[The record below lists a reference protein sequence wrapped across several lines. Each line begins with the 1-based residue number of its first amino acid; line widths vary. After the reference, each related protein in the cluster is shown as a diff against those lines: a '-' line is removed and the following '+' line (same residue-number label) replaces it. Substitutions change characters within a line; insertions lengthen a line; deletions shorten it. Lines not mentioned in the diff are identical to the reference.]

1 MPNSDS
7 SVYELLGNSEQII
20 NGSVSLDWR
29 KLPEDLKPDASEPRR
44 HKKKT
49 ETIVYSADTDDELLN
64 IIDSPVLRERPLT
77 FNNCHF
83 HYDKEHEHGHA
94 SRHLKEEIISSKTNP
109 KITKSDAQLKK
120 SLSKMLENNY
130 AIPKQVMEQMKGLR
144 PKIEKE
150 KAPSPAMSL
159 SEFDPIPK
167 ESINMTGSYSK
178 AFANSNKIEA
188 AKEVKQVRNE
198 VKKESSLDFLNDE
211 ILEGY
216 SRNISESSP
225 PYDLK
230 ESIYDSVSSKKL
242 KSSQTKSEKEMYV
255 KVHKEL
261 CDLSE
266 DLKARNEKLQKETKE
281 LNKLKETIRISQAAL
296 EQREKNLNK
305 DLDIMVNA
313 ALKQKEKAFRSDT
326 EKIITKYEEAIEQL
340 NKENKRLQNALKEM
354 NKRCL
359 SEMEEKDLK
368 LEELSANL
376 KLAKERNERLKSHV
390 RVGSSNAAQTVENS
404 DRDMFSQ
411 MKKLISKSNSRY
423 EAVNSTA
430 QTEEVTLGQHRNEY
444 FNRNATNLPDISLN
458 ASMLSLI
465 QYLLN
470 LRSTKSKISGE
481 KKLQNMFIDA
491 ITGSFET
498 LEMACRISPDTPS
511 HKKNTLQH
519 IEEMY
524 LELIY
529 DGIKTN
535 LPAAEQHNIAALVYS
550 SLTVLQTR
558 NMTLESQKSERAI
571 LYTYLI
577 VLASVTQFEV
587 VEAMLDG
594 LLGHLSTS
602 IKSRSM
608 VLEVGGLETLIEILT
623 RTPTRDA
630 IVMLV
635 SSVMLTLISEGL
647 KAKAFNFIACTNILY
662 FIWIV
667 LQFVNY
673 SPYCV
678 PFLSWLFNLLGEL
691 GMFLT
696 VMGQMDILKSFVFGS
711 HYLNKEIITKLQ
723 IGYAVYHTVC
733 MAGLYGI
740 IGSIGQPRSLFLEQ
754 WYVYGYELFAFSAIL
769 YENFHA
775 IYISRELVK
784 HKHFRNNS
792 SANTV
797 EMHILFRLVLLGI
810 VIDWTAFVIWIIS
823 WFIGGSNASGL
834 A

>member
-94 SRHLKEEIISSKTNP
+94 SRHLKEEIISSKSNSKT
-109 KITKSDAQLKK
+109 TKSDAQLKK
-120 SLSKMLENNY
+120 SLSKVLENNY
-130 AIPKQVMEQMKGLR
+130 AIPKQVINSVMEQMKGLR

-178 AFANSNKIEA
+178 AFANSNKIEEA
-188 AKEVKQVRNE
+188 AKEVKQARNE
-198 VKKESSLDFLNDE
+198 MKKESSLDFLNDE

-225 PYDLK
+225 PYNLK

-242 KSSQTKSEKEMYV
+242 KNSQTKSEKEMYV

-296 EQREKNLNK
+296 EQREKNLNR

-340 NKENKRLQNALKEM
+340 NKENKRLQSALKEM

-368 LEELSANL
+368 LEELSTNL

-608 VLEVGGLETLIEILT
+608 VLEVGGLETLFEILT

-630 IVMLV
+630 ICASTQVLDIFAATIKSGSIKTIENLIVIIQRLSKSEHASQIPKSILLMDTLHFIQRENV
-635 SSVMLTLISEGL
+635 SD
-647 KAKAFNFIACTNILY
+647 
-662 FIWIV
+662 
-667 LQFVNY
+667 FVN
-673 SPYCV
+673 
-678 PFLSWLFNLLGEL
+678 LN
-691 GMFLT
+691 
-696 VMGQMDILKSFVFGS
+696 LKSIF
-711 HYLNKEIITKLQ
+711 NNI
-723 IGYAVYHTVC
+723 
-733 MAGLYGI
+733 
-740 IGSIGQPRSLFLEQ
+740 SL
-754 WYVYGYELFAFSAIL
+754 
-769 YENFHA
+769 
-775 IYISRELVK
+775 
-784 HKHFRNNS
+784 
-792 SANTV
+792 
-797 EMHILFRLVLLGI
+797 
-810 VIDWTAFVIWIIS
+810 
-823 WFIGGSNASGL
+823 
-834 A
+834 